1 LDFALPAS
9 VEAFRG
15 RLRAWLAENL
25 TPEVRAA
32 GRTRG
37 GPDPAAFELLR
48 AWDSTMA
55 DAGWGA
61 ISWPEE
67 YGGRGAAVLEELV
80 LTEETVRA
88 GAPTPINAIGLNNIA
103 PAIMAYGT
111 GEQKRTFLPRMLR
124 ADDIWCQGMSEPD
137 AGSDL
142 ASLRTLAVLEG
153 DTFVVNGQKTWT
165 SLAQYADYCAL
176 FARTN
181 LDVPK
186 HQGISCLLVDMGTP
200 GIEVRPLV
208 TITGEAEFN
217 EIFFEDV
224 RVPAVALLGP
234 LDGGWGVATST
245 LTHERAGAARLY
257 ALTRARLDELVD
269 DLRAADGGEA
279 LGDAVVLARL
289 GEIEARLAYLRIL
302 CLRAISLTRCG
313 RDPSG
318 QASVAKIVWA
328 ELEQDLA
335 VLGCDLIGPTGAD
348 GRWATAVVSSRGLTI
363 AGGTTQVN
371 KNITAQ
377 RVLGLP
383 RG

>member
-165 SLAQYADYCAL
+165 SLAQYADCCAL

-224 RVPAVALLGP
+224 RVPAAALLGP